1 MNRLG
6 SSAALS
12 LPNIVPCATL
22 GLDERL
28 NGSLTSLGE
37 LAQLQLALPWE
48 LPGWFRDLCTRLPL
62 LGSKLQVAFER
73 QSTTRR
79 PVILLSGLQIR
90 DEMLLFEP
98 GRSFSA
104 QGILVL
110 AACGRRTPALVV
122 LQLCGPNPGRIGL
135 TTAAAASNPTLTEWS
150 DLTIHDWLLQALPAD
165 GPRKPRQRF
174 PARPKPRP
182 PARRPAVAAV
192 RCQRSLPLFLEP
204 GS

>member
-6 SSAALS
+6 SCVALS
-12 LPNIVPCATL
+12 LPNTVPCATL
-22 GLDERL
+22 AFGERL
-28 NGSLTSLGE
+28 NGHLTSSGE

-48 LPGWFRDLCTRLPL
+48 LPRWFRDLCTRLPL
-62 LGSKLQVAFER
+62 LGSKLHVAFEG

-90 DEMLLFEP
+90 DEVLLFEP

-104 QGILVL
+104 QGVLVL
-110 AACGRRTPALVV
+110 AACGRRSPALVV

-135 TTAAAASNPTLTEWS
+135 TTAAAASDPSLTQWS
-150 DLTIHDWLLQALPAD
+150 DLTIYDWLLQAQPAD

-174 PARPKPRP
+174 PARPKPRS

-192 RCQRSLPLFLEP
+192 RCQRSLPLFAEP
-204 GS
+204 GN